1 MENALVVVNRL
12 VWQGLKLYR
21 TPVFVSIVNL
31 KKRKRTRDVENKLKK
46 LIPPAIIII
55 VVVVLDQI
63 TKILAVNNLE
73 YGNSI
78 EVIGSFFML
87 TLIYNEGG
95 AMGTNIG
102 SSNYYLLASIIIL
115 GVIFYYL
122 YSQRENKSL
131 VIPLSFISG
140 GAIGNLIDRIAY
152 GKVVDFLDFDFFN
165 INIFGY
171 RLDRW
176 WTFNIAD
183 MAISLS
189 ILYLFITILFTKQEI
204 STEENSIEKKIK

>member
-1 MENALVVVNRL
+1 M
-12 VWQGLKLYR
+12 
-21 TPVFVSIVNL
+21 
-31 KKRKRTRDVENKLKK
+31 KK
-46 LIPPAIIII
+46 LTLPAIIII
-55 VVVVLDQI
+55 TVAFLDQI

-73 YGNSI
+73 YGNPV

-102 SSNYYLLASIIIL
+102 SSNYYLIASVIIL
-115 GVIFYYL
+115 GVILYYL
-122 YSQRENKSL
+122 YTQREHKAL
-131 VIPLSFISG
+131 AIPLSFISG

-171 RLDRW
+171 RLERW
-176 WTFNIAD
+176 WTFNVAD

-189 ILYLFITILFTKQEI
+189 ILYLFITILFAKQEI
-204 STEENSIEKKIK
+204 SIEENSIEN